1 MGKHKVLTREEYAEK
16 FDKLFSK
23 LNYIPQAGEK
33 IVQCKEGYPSYWF
46 ISNKGYVFSVYKNN
60 IEVIKPNF
68 DCTGKANKEG
78 KRAGKGWRYG
88 TRAGGNKNLAVPNIH
103 CSMICNIE

>member
-23 LNYIPQAGEK
+23 WNYIPQAGEK

-60 IEVIKPNF
+60 IEVISV
-68 DCTGKANKEG
+68 C
-78 KRAGKGWRYG
+78 
-88 TRAGGNKNLAVPNIH
+88 
-103 CSMICNIE
+103 